1 MSKRNESL
9 AQIFHTMADI
19 YRLMGNNKFRAI
31 AYQNASNVI
40 DGLPEDISFYVK
52 TDTLDDIPGIGKTL
66 EANIREYLKTGRI
79 ARFEKLSRKVPLG
92 LIELMS
98 INGFGPQSLKTIHE
112 KLKLENKDEVISA
125 LQDGRIEKLKGFGPK
140 KVENLLRALK
150 LHKTVEERMLL
161 IAALRA
167 GNQMISELKT
177 LPEVKKVELAGS
189 LRRKKETIGDIDI
202 LIAAASADRKPV
214 IDLFTSSRMA
224 SKVLARG
231 ETKASIISKSIKRQ
245 VDLRIVKESEWGSAL
260 QYFTGSKE
268 HNIHL
273 RTIAKNK
280 GYKISEYGIFN
291 LKDEKRVAGKTED
304 EIYET
309 LGMQWMPPEM
319 REDRGEIELA
329 HTHHIPTLID
339 IKNIRGD
346 LQMHSDWSDGLQ
358 TLDDMVN
365 FVRENFHYE
374 YIAIT
379 DHSQSS
385 RIAGGMDEKSFL
397 KQLAAVKEL
406 NENLGLDFL
415 KAGAEVDILPDGSL
429 DLSDEVLE
437 QLDWVTA
444 SIHSGFK
451 KDNTNRI
458 IQACNNPYV
467 HCIGHPTGRLIGK
480 REPYSF
486 SLEDVLTA
494 AKETGTALEINAQP
508 DRMDLNDEMAF
519 EARAQ
524 GVKLVISTDSH
535 KPTDYYFME
544 LGVYVARRAWC
555 QPSDILN
562 TLSWSELE
570 KFIQKKRKGMK
581 VST

>member
-1 MSKRNESL
+1 MSQRNEAL

-31 AYQNASNVI
+31 AYQKASNVI
-40 DGLPEDISFYVK
+40 DGLPEDILYYIK
-52 TDTLDDIPGIGKTL
+52 TDSLDEIPGIGKTM
-66 EANIREYLKTGRI
+66 EANIREYVQTGRI
-79 ARFEKLSRKVPLG
+79 ARFEKLKKEVPLG
-92 LIELMS
+92 LVELMNIS
-98 INGFGPQSLKTIHE
+98 GFGPESLKLIHE
-112 KLKLENKDEVISA
+112 KLKLETKEEVISA
-125 LQDGRIEKLKGFGPK
+125 LQDGRIANLKGFGPK

-150 LHKTVEERMLL
+150 LHKTVEDRMLMWQ
-161 IAALRA
+161 ALQA
-167 GNQMISELKT
+167 GNEIVAKLRL
-177 LPEVKKVELAGS
+177 LPEVKQAELAGS

-202 LIAAASADRKPV
+202 LIAASNTDRKRV
-214 IDLFTSSRMA
+214 IDYFTSSKVA
-224 SKVLARG
+224 SKVLAKG

-291 LKDEKRVAGKTED
+291 LKNEKRVAGKTEE
-304 EIYET
+304 EIYQT

-329 HTHHIPTLID
+329 RNHKIPALVD

-346 LQMHSDWSDGLQ
+346 LQMHSDWSDGLL
-358 TLDDMVN
+358 TLEGMVK
-365 FVRENFHYE
+365 FVRENFRYE

-379 DHSQSS
+379 DHSKSS
-385 RIAGGMDEKSFL
+385 RIAGGMDEKGFL
-397 KQLAAVKEL
+397 KQLSAVKAV
-406 NENLGLDFL
+406 NKNLGIDFL
-415 KAGAEVDILPDGSL
+415 KAGAEVDILPDGSM

-437 QLDWVTA
+437 QLEWVTA

-451 KDNTNRI
+451 KDNTDRI
-458 IQACNNPYV
+458 IKACENPYV

-480 REPYSF
+480 REPYAFSF
-486 SLEDVLTA
+486 EDVITA
-494 AKETGTALEINAQP
+494 AKQTATALEINAQP
-508 DRMDLNDEMAF
+508 DRMDLNDEMAWQ
-519 EARAQ
+519 AREE
-524 GVKLVISTDSH
+524 GVMLVISTDSH
-535 KPTDYYFME
+535 KSTDYYFMQS
-544 LGVYVARRAWC
+544 GVSVARRAWC

-562 TLSWSELE
+562 TLSWNELQ
-570 KFIQKKRKGMK
+570 KFTSKKRKQMK
-581 VST
+581 K